1 MMSERYFRRSFDRF
15 PFSFLPRFAG
25 SAETLRID
33 RIGRLPSFTEF
44 FSWVLWFSSSGYGV
58 PPNRIG
64 LLPSF
69 TEFLF
74 SSGNSKRPAY
84 LPSFTE
90 FYRVLFLVFLN
101 EFCLFLALAA
111 DRFRSD
117 GQFQFR
123 RRALSISEFS

>member
-1 MMSERYFRRSFDRF
+1 M
-15 PFSFLPRFAG
+15 
-25 SAETLRID
+25 RID

-90 FYRVLFLVFLN
+90 FYRVLFFGVLERVLFVFGL
-101 EFCLFLALAA
+101 
-111 DRFRSD
+111 
-117 GQFQFR
+117 GGG
-123 RRALSISEFS
+123 SIPQ